1 MDKFSALAE
10 PTRRRIVEMLAEHGR
25 LPAAA
30 IHARFPM
37 SHPAIS
43 QHLKVLREAGL
54 VKVEKHAQQRI
65 YQLDSQAMAELEA
78 WARRMR
84 ELMEE
89 RYLALDR
96 VLEAEKR
103 KLLKEHENEQESS

>member
-10 PTRRRIVEMLAEHGR
+10 PTRRRIVEMLAEYGR

-30 IHARFPM
+30 IYASFSV

-54 VKVEKHAQQRI
+54 VKVERQAQQRI
-65 YQLDSQAMAELEA
+65 YQLDPQAMEELES
-78 WARRMR
+78 WTRRMR

-89 RYLALDR
+89 RYQALDR
-96 VLEAEKR
+96 VLEAEKQ
-103 KLLKEHENEQESS
+103 KLLKEKDNEQKPS

>member
-10 PTRRRIVEMLAEHGR
+10 PTRRRILEMLAEYGR
-25 LPAAA
+25 LPAAD
-30 IHARFPM
+30 IHARFHM

-65 YQLDSQAMAELEA
+65 YQLDSQAMAELED
-78 WARRMR
+78 WTRRMR
-84 ELMEE
+84 ELMEQ
-89 RYLALDR
+89 RYQALDR
-96 VLEAEKR
+96 VLEAEKQ
-103 KLLKEHENEQESS
+103 KLLQEKNHEQESS

>member
-10 PTRRRIVEMLAEHGR
+10 PTRRRIVEMLAENGR

-30 IHARFPM
+30 IHARFSM

-43 QHLKVLREAGL
+43 QHLKILREAGL

-65 YQLDSQAMAELEA
+65 YQLDSEAITELEA
-78 WARRMR
+78 WTRRMR

-89 RYLALDR
+89 RYQALDR
-96 VLEAEKR
+96 VLEAEKQ
-103 KLLKEHENEQESS
+103 KLLKENSHE